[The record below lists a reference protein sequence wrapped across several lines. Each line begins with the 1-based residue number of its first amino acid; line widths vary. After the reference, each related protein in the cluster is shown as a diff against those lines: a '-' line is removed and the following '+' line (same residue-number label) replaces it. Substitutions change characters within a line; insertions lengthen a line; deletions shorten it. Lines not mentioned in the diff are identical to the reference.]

1 MECLLPGSSCAL
13 AARLKVPA
21 KFTVFSFFVTIAP
34 NLAKIKSLSGGNVG
48 PSHAAPGAGV
58 DDAAALRAVLTPA
71 AAAHRCVAPVAA
83 MARAA
88 RTGYPPGEH
97 TPPGCEG
104 VLRRGGDWERDLK
117 AWIERWSAAKSRL

>member
-1 MECLLPGSSCAL
+1 MGCAHP
-13 AARLKVPA
+13 V
-21 KFTVFSFFVTIAP
+21 KFTPAVARA
-34 NLAKIKSLSGGNVG
+34 L
-48 PSHAAPGAGV
+48 GV

>member
-1 MECLLPGSSCAL
+1 M
-13 AARLKVPA
+13 
-21 KFTVFSFFVTIAP
+21 
-34 NLAKIKSLSGGNVG
+34 
-48 PSHAAPGAGV
+48 AGRGE
-58 DDAAALRAVLTPA
+58 AALREGERAHGAEDRVHRVRLALVLGVRGGAVLTPA

-117 AWIERWSAAKSRL
+117 AWIERWSAKASRL